1 MAKGVVLR
9 SRFGDRVK
17 VLLTETGIST
27 EELAERSAIPAKRIQ
42 NMLNGSFIRITL
54 RDMSIIAA
62 ALNTPLYNLLAP
74 TDAPLPVVS
83 FEVVEKRGSRDS

>member
-1 MAKGVVLR
+1 VAKGVVLR
-9 SRFGDRVK
+9 SRSGDRVK
-17 VLLTETGIST
+17 VLLNETGIST

-62 ALNTPLYNLLAP
+62 PSTPLYNLLAP
-74 TDAPLPVVS
+74 TDAPLLS
-83 FEVVEKRGSRDS
+83 YRSR